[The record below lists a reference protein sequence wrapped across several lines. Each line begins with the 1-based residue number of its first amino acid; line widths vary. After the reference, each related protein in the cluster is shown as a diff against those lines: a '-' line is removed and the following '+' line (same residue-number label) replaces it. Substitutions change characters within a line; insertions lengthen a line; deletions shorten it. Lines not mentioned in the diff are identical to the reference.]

1 MTSPPAVSRAVLV
14 TGAASGTGL
23 SSGTGRATA
32 LRLHRAGW
40 PVYAT
45 ARNLSALDDLAEEGI
60 KVLHLDTTDE
70 KSMIAAVRRI
80 TEEHGAVGAL
90 INNAA
95 YTLTGTVE
103 ETPIERVRHQFETN
117 LIGPAR
123 LTQLVLPG
131 MRAQGSGRIVFM
143 SSVFGLFGTPG
154 RGYYQGTKHGLEAIG
169 DALRNEV
176 AQFGI
181 RVSVIEPSPIL
192 GGFIPTTVGD
202 LKVPEE
208 GQTGIY
214 DEFWKKFVDWH
225 EAYREKENP
234 RGAGRLGV
242 RAETVAKAIE
252 HAVSSDNPR
261 IRYRIGIPAV
271 MLPRMRWMVGD
282 LMFNKFVRSFFPTP

>member
-1 MTSPPAVSRAVLV
+1 MTSSPGVSRAVLV

-45 ARNLSALDDLAEEGI
+45 ARNLAALADLAEEGI

-70 KSMIAAVRRI
+70 KSMIAAVERI
-80 TEEHGAVGAL
+80 TQEHGAVGAL
-90 INNAA
+90 VNNAA
-95 YTLTGTVE
+95 YTLTGTIE

-117 LIGPAR
+117 LFGPAR
-123 LTQLVLPG
+123 LTQLVQPG
-131 MRAQGSGRIVFM
+131 MRAQGFGRIVFM

-154 RGYYQGTKHGLEAIG
+154 RGYYQATKHAAEAVG
-169 DALRNEV
+169 DSLRNEV

-181 RVSVIEPSPIL
+181 RVSIVEPSPIL

-202 LKVPEE
+202 LKVPEQ
-208 GQTGIY
+208 GQTGLY

-225 EAYREKENP
+225 ASYREKDDPKGN
-234 RGAGRLGV
+234 GRLGV
-242 RAETVAKAIE
+242 QADTVAKAIE
-252 HAVSSDNPR
+252 HAISSDNPR
-261 IRYRIGIPAV
+261 IRYRIGIPAL
-271 MLPRMRWMVGD
+271 MLPRMRWMIGD
-282 LMFNKFVRSFFPTP
+282 RLFNRFVRSFFPIP